1 MGRVVL
7 VTGVAGDLGR
17 RFARRLA
24 DHPEVDRV
32 IGVDVTPPKLGTGA
46 MQFVRADI
54 RNPVISKVLVREH
67 VDTVVHAG
75 VEPTTASGRG
85 SMKELNVIGTMQ
97 LLAACQQAP
106 ELERLVIKSSTA
118 VYGATNRDPAMF
130 TEDMTARRLPSSG
143 YPKDVAEVEGYVRG
157 FARRRPDVIVTT
169 LRMANMIG
177 PIVYTPLTSY
187 FKMPVV
193 PTVLGFN
200 PRMQFVHEHDAHGA
214 LERATVAGIAGTF
227 NVAGDGVITLT
238 QALRR
243 LGKQGVPLPAVG
255 VAGFGTLARRFG
267 GPEFTAHQI
276 AWLTY
281 GRGVDNARVRS
292 VLGYEPVYTS
302 EQAFNDFAAGVNP
315 GFLNPDRLRAI
326 ESSMQDVLASAG
338 SIGQEGTPS

>member
-24 DHPEVDRV
+24 DHPEIDRV

-46 MQFVRADI
+46 MQFIRADI
-54 RNPVISKVLVREH
+54 RNPVIAKVLVREH

-75 VEPTTASGRG
+75 VDATPAAGRG
-85 SMKELNVIGTMQ
+85 SMKEQNVIGTMQ

-106 ELERLVIKSSTA
+106 ELERFVLRSSTS

-130 TEDMTARRLPSSG
+130 TEGMSARRLPSSG
-143 YPKDVAEVEGYVRG
+143 FPKDVAEVEGYLRG
-157 FARRRPDVIVTT
+157 FARRRPDIAVTT

-177 PIVYTPLTSY
+177 PIVYSPLTAY

-200 PRMQFVHEHDAHGA
+200 PRLQFVHEHDAHGA
-214 LERATVAGIAGTF
+214 LERATLAGVAGTF

-243 LGKQGVPLPAVG
+243 LGKQSVPLPAAG
-255 VAGFGTLARRFG
+255 VAGFGAIARRFG
-267 GPEFTAHQI
+267 GVEFTAHQI

-281 GRGVDNARVRS
+281 GRGVDGTAVRE
-292 VLGYEPVYTS
+292 VLGYEPVYTT
-302 EQAFNDFAAGVNP
+302 EQAFNDFASEVNP
-315 GFLNPDRLRAI
+315 GFLTADRLRAL
-326 ESSMQDVLASAG
+326 ESGIQGALTPNRSRVE
-338 SIGQEGTPS
+338 EGAQS